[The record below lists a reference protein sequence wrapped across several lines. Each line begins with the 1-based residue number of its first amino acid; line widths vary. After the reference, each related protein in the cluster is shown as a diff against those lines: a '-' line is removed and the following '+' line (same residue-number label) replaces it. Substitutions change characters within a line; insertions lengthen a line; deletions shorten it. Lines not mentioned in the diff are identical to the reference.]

1 MRVRARLPGSVVR
14 EDDLRMATTRP
25 EPATP
30 NGRAPVKKKRNPW
43 IWVSVVL
50 ALAAAGLLIWA
61 LTVQSDLDSTQK
73 QVSDLE
79 SQVEQGQSAGGTLVT
94 AAKGVIDDLSAELG
108 ATSDDLEQTQQEL
121 DDAKQQADDAEQ
133 AADDA
138 TDETAR
144 LKAEA
149 EAAEAKAGIAAD
161 CARAYVSA
169 IGAAF
174 DGGGADVRSQL
185 QSITADCKTALADG

>member
-1 MRVRARLPGSVVR
+1 
-14 EDDLRMATTRP
+14 MATTRP
-25 EPATP
+25 EPAMP

-79 SQVEQGQSAGGTLVT
+79 SQVEQGQSAGGELLAGAK
-94 AAKGVIDDLSAELG
+94 AAIDDLSAELG

-121 DDAKQQADDAEQ
+121 DDAKQEVADAEQ
-133 AADDA
+133 AAADAKDTAADA
-138 TDETAR
+138 TDENGR
-144 LKAEA
+144 LQAEA
-149 EAAEAKAGIAAD
+149 DQANAELQAAEAKAGIAAD
-161 CARAYVSA
+161 CAKAYVSA

-174 DGGGADVRSQL
+174 GGGGTDVRAQL
-185 QSITADCKTALADG
+185 QSITADCKTALADA